1 MNEQQEANEPQSG
14 EGFEKIDSRI
24 LAKLNEFDA
33 TTRRKESCMSCGYVG
48 VMGIGEE
55 IQPWWLSWWCI
66 VLIAIFG
73 SLFMG
78 AGLVIGAGRWQQGEL
93 STQCPCWRRERQ
105 RALEQVYGLCV
116 DPKIACHFAT
126 SSNPRSSTC

>member
-1 MNEQQEANEPQSG
+1 MDEKQEVKESQSG
-14 EGFEKIDSRI
+14 EGFEKIDARI

-66 VLIAIFG
+66 VLIAVFG
-73 SLFMG
+73 SIFMG
-78 AGLVIGAGRWQQGEL
+78 AGLAIGVVLVIARYFGDFGNLVLVCPNCEAEL
-93 STQCPCWRRERQ
+93 VE
-105 RALEQVYGLCV
+105 
-116 DPKIACHFAT
+116 D
-126 SSNPRSSTC
+126 

>member
-78 AGLVIGAGRWQQGEL
+78 AGLVIGAGLAIARHFGDFESL
-93 STQCPCWRRERQ
+93 VLLCPNCE
-105 RALEQVYGLCV
+105 EQFVE
-116 DPKIACHFAT
+116 D
-126 SSNPRSSTC
+126 